1 MLNSPPRSA
10 ITITKPRTR
19 LAEKEEQGKNRQ
31 LQSATPLTRT
41 QQDWSLGKIIKLK
54 KGEDNSYLD
63 ALGDIPGE

>member
-31 LQSATPLTRT
+31 LESVTRLTRT
-41 QQDWSLGKIIKLK
+41 QQDWPLGKIKLK
-54 KGEDNSYLD
+54 KGEDNSYLG